1 MSEYTEYYV
10 IHAPF
15 LEELKDKLEANRIRA
30 VIDMEEV
37 EGASGLHG
45 VHLLRRDYEALPPHR
60 RWAPVLTQDATLKR
74 LGELFPRVVWLNVH
88 ENKYW
93 WRFDASLHGKVTR
106 FLFSDIIWGGCYE
119 DGDEELI
126 VASQTPSAE
135 QLALLEELFGV
146 PRAEFLPYLSMDG
159 VKMDGLEGFAKVTG
173 IPLHLLTNQ
182 EMMLFDECIPK
193 GRTVIFLD
201 EFLD

>member
-10 IHAPF
+10 IHAPSLDA
-15 LEELKDKLEANRIRA
+15 LEEKLEANRIRA

-37 EGASGLHG
+37 PGASGCG
-45 VHLLRRDYEALPPHR
+45 VHLRRSEYEALPPER
-60 RWAPVLTQDATLKR
+60 RWAPVLTQDAPLKK
-74 LGELFPRVVWLNVH
+74 LGELFPRVLWLNVH

-93 WRFDASLHGKVTR
+93 WRFDASLHGKVVR
-106 FLFSDIIWGGCYE
+106 FLFSDMVWGGCYE
-119 DGDEELI
+119 EGDEELL
-126 VASQTPSAE
+126 VASQMPTAE

-146 PRAEFLPYLSMDG
+146 RRAELLPYLSMDG
-159 VKMDGLEGFAKVTG
+159 VNMDGLEGFAKVTG
-173 IPLHLLTNQ
+173 IPLHILTNQ
-182 EMMLFDECIPK
+182 GMMLFDECIPE